1 MYVLRA
7 AILLLVAWAAVTPL
21 GAAPEERTISINL
34 RNADVRQVIA
44 YVLRGTDINYVFADD
59 VSGRITCG
67 LFDLPVEQALQA
79 ILSAAECEGVEEDGA
94 LFIRKRT
101 PPPEPAPEKSSPATT
116 APAADTPNPPPAGAQ
131 APENAA
137 PAADEASGGAQEHA
151 PSVYYII
158 MPVAPSSCRLFTGR
172 LWGPAACLRLPTTRS
187 GFLRPT
193 SPAEPVRQMA
203 MGSLSQ
209 MLVRARSFHLQVP
222 GLTSIEGAGALRA
235 PPSAAMHRPP
245 ARVSAGLSYPK
256 KAVGPS
262 PESRRQVDPAERLQA
277 GALPKRG
284 RSTVVLVRARHS
296 SESMPSTRF
305 Q

>member
-7 AILLLVAWAAVTPL
+7 TILLLVAWTAVTPL

-67 LFDLPVEQALQA
+67 LFDLPIEQALQA

-158 MPVAPSSCRLFTGR
+158 MPVAPAPP
-172 LWGPAACLRLPTTRS
+172 GPVVYRSPLGSRSMPPATNHSLS
-187 GFLRPT
+187 GFLRGPT
-193 SPAEPVRQMA
+193 SPGRAWFEQMA

-209 MLVRARSFHLQVP
+209 MLVPRPVFSTFRVP
-222 GLTSIEGAGALRA
+222 GLTQ
-235 PPSAAMHRPP
+235 
-245 ARVSAGLSYPK
+245 Y
-256 KAVGPS
+256 
-262 PESRRQVDPAERLQA
+262 
-277 GALPKRG
+277 
-284 RSTVVLVRARHS
+284 
-296 SESMPSTRF
+296 
-305 Q
+305 